1 MVWMVSF
8 WQNFEE
14 RAEDAASVSVGLPGE
29 FDKKLMKSNSE
40 NKTEKQQTNEQIN
53 LLGMTETELKAW
65 CVQQGLPSF
74 RGTQLFQ
81 WIQQKQVTEFSQMS
95 NLSKE
100 MRTLLAKS
108 SAICFPRI
116 IRVQKSRDGQTAKLL
131 LAYEDG
137 VLIET
142 VVMVYER
149 ETSKDRR
156 TICISTQAG
165 CAMGCKFCATG
176 IGGLERN
183 LTAAEI
189 VAQVLLGDRWCREQG
204 LDGISNVVY
213 MGMGE
218 PLANLAQVLSSVEI
232 LNNEHGLGIGQRR
245 MTISTCGLAPQI
257 RKLAAKKLQ
266 VGLAVSLHGAD
277 NASRSRL
284 MPINDRYPLEE
295 LMAACDAYTQE
306 TGRRISYEYALLKGI
321 NDRMED
327 ARSLGQLLK
336 GRLAH
341 VNLIPV
347 NYVPE
352 TGFFPT
358 DSETIKQFS
367 SIVEQYHVEVTLREK
382 KGTDIDA
389 ACGQLRQ
396 REQEAASR

>member
-1 MVWMVSF
+1 MGS
-8 WQNFEE
+8 
-14 RAEDAASVSVGLPGE
+14 RGE
-29 FDKKLMKSNSE
+29 FGEELMETSSG
-40 NKTEKQQTNEQIN
+40 NKTEKQQADEKIN
-53 LLGMTETELKAW
+53 LLGMTEAALKDW
-65 CVQQGLPSF
+65 CVRKGLSAF
-74 RGTQLFQ
+74 RGKQLFQ
-81 WIQQKQVTEFSQMS
+81 WIQQKQVTEFSQMT
-95 NLSKE
+95 NIPKE
-100 MRTLLAKS
+100 MRILLAE
-108 SAICFPRI
+108 SAVIRFPKV
-116 IRVQKSRDGQTAKLL
+116 IRVQKSQDGQTAKLL

-142 VVMVYER
+142 VIMVYER
-149 ETSKDRR
+149 ECSKNRR

-165 CAMGCKFCATG
+165 CGMGCKFCATG

-218 PLANLAQVLSSVEI
+218 PLANLTQVLTSVEI
-232 LNNEHGLGIGQRR
+232 LNHEHGLGIGQRR
-245 MTISTCGLAPQI
+245 MTISTCGLVPQI
-257 RKLAAKKLQ
+257 RELAAKKLQ
-266 VGLAVSLHGAD
+266 IGLAVSLHGAD

-295 LMAACDAYTQE
+295 LMSACDAYTKE
-306 TGRRISYEYALLKGI
+306 TGRRISYEYALLKEV
-321 NDRMED
+321 NDRPED
-327 ARSLGQLLK
+327 AHSLGRLLK

-347 NYVPE
+347 NYVSE

-367 SIVEQYHVEVTLREK
+367 NIVEQYHVEVTLREK
-382 KGTDIDA
+382 KGADIDA

-396 REQEAASR
+396 REKQIKS